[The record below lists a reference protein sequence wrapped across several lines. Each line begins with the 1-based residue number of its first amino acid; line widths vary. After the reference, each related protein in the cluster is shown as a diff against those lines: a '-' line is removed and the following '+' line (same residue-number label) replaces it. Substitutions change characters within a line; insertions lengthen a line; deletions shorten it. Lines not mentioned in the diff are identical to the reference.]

1 MKQLLTA
8 LLVLAA
14 SPALGQS
21 FYPNIAGQRYCD
33 LRKVGVSS
41 DEAIKA
47 AIKDNIAPY
56 RTSPKVMV
64 SGIELSLDQLDFIEY
79 VKRCQ

>member
-1 MKQLLTA
+1 MRLITGALILLM
-8 LLVLAA
+8 A
-14 SPALGQS
+14 SPAAGQS